1 MSLPSY
7 HILPRPTLASSAI
20 LPLPCP
26 TLSYPILHCFLL
38 PSYHFL
44 PRPTLDSS
52 TILPHPTL
60 SYPSLPHPTSSY
72 TGFFCHPTPT
82 LSYLILHSILLPSYR
97 ILPRP
102 TLESSG
108 LLGCWLNKV
117 VEPTLSYPSLPQPAS
132 SYSGLFSHPTLA
144 YPFIQPSTSYTGVV
158 IHPTPSY
165 HILPQP
171 SSSYTAVVSHPS
183 IQWFSSL
190 PYATPSYQNTPV

>member
-7 HILPRPTLASSAI
+7 HSLPRPTLASSAI

-26 TLSYPILHCFLL
+26 TLSYP
-38 PSYHFL
+38 S
-44 PRPTLDSS
+44 
-52 TILPHPTL
+52 
-60 SYPSLPHPTSSY
+60 
-72 TGFFCHPTPT
+72 
-82 LSYLILHSILLPSYR
+82 LHSSLLPSYR

-117 VEPTLSYPSLPQPAS
+117 VEPTLAYPSLPQPAS

-165 HILPQP
+165 HSLLRPTLQWSAILAYSGSPAYRLLPRPTRTLQCRTLHVVDPTLSYPILPQP
-171 SSSYTAVVSHPS
+171 SSSYTGL
-183 IQWFSSL
+183 FSQPTL
-190 PYATPSYQNTPV
+190 AYPIRCT